1 MEITTG
7 AKKEPVR
14 MTDAEEQG
22 LSVGARPRKDKEA
35 AEENGAAQT
44 RRTTD
49 YKRVF
54 QRKGKSLKMRSRK
67 RGSQNVRVTKDL
79 GDNLI

>member
-35 AEENGAAQT
+35 AEENGAAET
-44 RRTTD
+44 GRTTD